1 MLIPSQVI
9 MTYVRPSIWLSSME
23 IGWGIL
29 TGLMALVQN
38 AQQAYVIRFFVGLFE
53 SGAWPGMMTLL
64 SEYPLC
70 ILNRRRE
77 PLLTPRKVYWY
88 TPAELTTRM
97 GIYHSAR
104 SVGGM
109 MSGALQVAILNTLDG
124 SRGITGWRYA
134 NTEYLDP
141 RVNRIN
147 T

>member
-64 SEYPLC
+64 SE
-70 ILNRRRE
+70 
-77 PLLTPRKVYWY
+77 
-88 TPAELTTRM
+88 
-97 GIYHSAR
+97 
-104 SVGGM
+104 
-109 MSGALQVAILNTLDG
+109 
-124 SRGITGWRYA
+124 
-134 NTEYLDP
+134 
-141 RVNRIN
+141 
-147 T
+147 